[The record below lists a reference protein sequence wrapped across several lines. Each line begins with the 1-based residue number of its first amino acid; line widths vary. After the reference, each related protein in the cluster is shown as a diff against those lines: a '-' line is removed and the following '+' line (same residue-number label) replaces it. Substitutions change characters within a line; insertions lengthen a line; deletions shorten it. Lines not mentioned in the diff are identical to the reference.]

1 MQTSPTFVEAAS
13 TGAECEVARVLGHA
27 LEEEVSVEGI
37 VAAWVDVAPRALG
50 VSALEVALVGE
61 LTHRRRHG
69 TGAMDVVR
77 TWKAEG
83 FEVTLGVAG
92 REPSALRHALATGS
106 WLVRALDAVA
116 SRRRASAARANAIEA
131 ARVRRAAEALWLDLL
146 ATEPDAVFEIGPSGE
161 AIARNTAAR
170 LLREDAHAMTQV
182 STASTTRVGERVL
195 VRLPRRPPV
204 LQERVASCVTNWRLT
219 VRQSDVLERTLRGR
233 NRREIAEELGCS
245 EGAIDRHLAT
255 IFLRANVRDRME
267 LVLAVVGA

>member
-1 MQTSPTFVEAAS
+1 MQTSPIVEAAL
-13 TGAECEVARVLGHA
+13 TGAECEVARVLGRA
-27 LEEEVSVEGI
+27 LDEEASVEGI
-37 VAAWVDVAPRALG
+37 VAAWVEVAPRALG
-50 VSALEVALVGE
+50 VSALEVTLVGE
-61 LTHRRRHG
+61 LTYRRRHG

-92 REPSALRHALATGS
+92 REPSALRHALEATGS

-146 ATEPDAVFEIGPSGE
+146 ATEPEPVFEIAPSGE
-161 AIARNTAAR
+161 AIARNAAAR
-170 LLREDAHAMTQV
+170 LLREDAHVMTQV
-182 STASTTRVGERVL
+182 STASTTRVGERTL

-204 LQERVASCVTNWRLT
+204 LQDRVASCVTKWRLT
-219 VRQSDVLERTLRGR
+219 ARQSDVLERTLRGR

-245 EGAIDRHLAT
+245 EGAIDRHLST